1 MQTHT
6 HMVSDPYSCLALL
19 LPCFLT
25 HITKPNPTGV
35 LCFSLSSPSRPVLSI
50 CLHDHSNLVSPP
62 QKGMLRNVLVPLQG
76 NTSVNLP
83 LSRPD
88 PRHTSETPCMTWRFP
103 PGQLPGCFFYSTGAV
118 SASVPYNSLLR
129 VPIQAALHPL
139 RLLTQG
145 AGQSAVTPRQTRG
158 CPCHRGPAPH
168 RGSAPPPPVLPP
180 PPTGR

>member
-35 LCFSLSSPSRPVLSI
+35 LCFSLSSPSPPLLSI
-50 CLHDHSNLVSPP
+50 CLHDHSNPASPP
-62 QKGMLRNVLVPLQG
+62 QKGMLRNVFVPLQG

-88 PRHTSETPCMTWRFP
+88 PRHTSETPCMTWPCP
-103 PGQLPGCFFYSTGAV
+103 PGQLQCS
-118 SASVPYNSLLR
+118 
-129 VPIQAALHPL
+129 
-139 RLLTQG
+139 QG
-145 AGQSAVTPRQTRG
+145 AFSTPQEPCQHQCPITAYSESPSRQLSI
-158 CPCHRGPAPH
+158 PS
-168 RGSAPPPPVLPP
+168 GS
-180 PPTGR
+180 